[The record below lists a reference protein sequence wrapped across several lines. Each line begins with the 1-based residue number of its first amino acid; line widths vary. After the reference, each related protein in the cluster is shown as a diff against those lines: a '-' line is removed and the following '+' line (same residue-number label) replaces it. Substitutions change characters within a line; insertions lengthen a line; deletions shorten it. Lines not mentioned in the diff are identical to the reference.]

1 MQEASAPV
9 EEPTRHVCR
18 VRAARCRVRAARC
31 RVRAAAG
38 AVTRR
43 PAASDATPA
52 AVTNG
57 GPLSELEED
66 LRQLALQRSTV
77 DDLSFAYQL
86 QLEEVMRAS
95 AERAGLQ
102 VSPRM
107 FAAESEECVQRRAAQ
122 VNLQQ
127 KVGLRVEMKTSET
140 VLLTRTAFPC
150 KAKSL
155 TCDMLLYLLAR

>member
-1 MQEASAPV
+1 MFVVSA
-9 EEPTRHVCR
+9 
-18 VRAARCRVRAARC
+18 
-31 RVRAAAG
+31 VRAAAG

-86 QLEEVMRAS
+86 QLEKVMRAS

-107 FAAESEECVQRRAAQ
+107 FAAESEECVQRRAAVEAQ